1 MGMGLSSDELT
12 TENFLPKPLSS
23 KCVWVTPKIPP
34 TEGKTPHFFQ
44 FLRRV
49 PCYVDHF
56 CDIKLSIYLND
67 TCLIF

>member
-34 TEGKTPHFFQ
+34 TEGKTPHFFR
-44 FLRRV
+44 FYAESRAMSTI
-49 PCYVDHF
+49 F
-56 CDIKLSIYLND
+56 AILN
-67 TCLIF
+67 